1 MDYMFFDTWESLLRT
16 FIITVLAYFSLI
28 LMLRLSGK
36 RTLSKMNAFDF
47 TVTVALGSTLAAVS
61 LNKEIPLADGAL
73 ALGLLISLQFFITWL
88 SVRINFVKSIITS
101 TPSLI
106 LYKGEML
113 DRALRRERITS
124 EEVLAKAREQGYSA
138 LIEIDAMIL
147 ETTGEITIVP
157 HIDHEEAG
165 TLKLVKNFD
174 KHQS

>member
-1 MDYMFFDTWESLLRT
+1 MDYMFFDSWESLLRT

-28 LMLRLSGK
+28 LMLRISGK

-73 ALGLLISLQFFITWL
+73 ALGLLISLQFLITWL

-106 LYKGEML
+106 LYKGKMIASSL
-113 DRALRRERITS
+113 KRERITT
-124 EEVLAKAREQGYSA
+124 EEVWAKAREKGYSS
-138 LIEIDAMIL
+138 LEDIDAMIL
-147 ETTGEITIVP
+147 ETTGEITVVAN
-157 HIDHEEAG
+157 IDSDDVG
-165 TLKLVKNFD
+165 TLKLINNFED
-174 KHQS
+174 YHK

>member
-1 MDYMFFDTWESLLRT
+1 MLFDSWESLLRT

-28 LMLRLSGK
+28 LMLRVSGK

-73 ALGLLISLQFFITWL
+73 ALGSLVSLQFLITWL

-106 LYKGEML
+106 LYKGDMIL
-113 DRALRRERITS
+113 SALKKERITT
-124 EEVLAKAREQGYSA
+124 EEVWAKAREKGYSS
-138 LIEIDAMIL
+138 LSDIDAMIL
-147 ETTGEITIVP
+147 ETTGEITIVAK
-157 HIDHEEAG
+157 IAG
-165 TLKLVKNFD
+165 DDVATLDLVKNFD
-174 KHQS
+174 DYRK